1 MQQRVRE
8 ATGHTIDDVDIASVI
23 ARLQQGR
30 KVHLDLPLGGVLH
43 IDRPLPFMVLYRKP
57 VKRNDAGTELL
68 VRGEASYLLASD
80 SPKQRQGLASLVRQ
94 IMSTQSEKYNAFL
107 IIEIWSSGKS
117 TADCC
122 DSEPEEPRFRVMT
135 SGSRPPTYTVDALAK
150 ALKSVSVHKKKPV
163 VSVDLDQGRT
173 PRGLSPLLTIAET
186 RKLNGYF
193 IGLEVSPCFRDPV
206 SGELY
211 PIVLRA
217 LHRGFA
223 RALKR
228 AFFEF
233 SHTQTTYRP
242 LHYHVLGRRAVVR
255 SVWEVD
261 RKLAAISR
269 AFDLILQATPINIEK
284 SWSRFKSSR
293 FDVMPVLYYRPLSV
307 DPEILKR
314 ELFGIHIDRIED
326 PTLAFLFRQKRKE
339 LDRQLSML
347 LDRGK
352 EDFLYG
358 SLQLYGRVD
367 EPLYYSARQLL
378 ERLAPHRQ
386 DESVTDIVSAADFA
400 QRAHEEVELYRRV
413 YPDISSTVQI
423 RDYIIGLM
431 VSKGN
436 LFIGRNSR
444 VSRSRMNAL
453 IEHEVGTHILTYING
468 TSQPF
473 HQLYCGLA
481 GYEELQEGLAVLA
494 EYFTGGLSGTRM
506 RLLAGRV
513 IAAWQLIDGAT
524 FVDTYRSI
532 NREYGFNQRTAYTI
546 AIRIFRAG
554 GLTKDAVYLRGL
566 IELLDYLKNGG
577 DLFPLFVGKI
587 AIEHVPLIRELQYRE
602 VLRMPP
608 LTPGYLDRSD
618 FIPKMNML
626 KKGLSPIE
634 LVERR

>member
-1 MQQRVRE
+1 MQQRSAESTAPEISE
-8 ATGHTIDDVDIASVI
+8 ADMVSAID
-23 ARLQQGR
+23 RLQQGR
-30 KVHLDLPLGGVLH
+30 KVHVELPLDGCLH
-43 IDRPLPFMVLYRKP
+43 IERPLPFLALYRRP
-57 VKRNDAGTELL
+57 LKRNDTGTERLI
-68 VRGEASYLLASD
+68 RGEASYLLASD
-80 SPKQRQGLASLVRQ
+80 SSRQRRSLAHLLRQ
-94 IMSTQSEKYNAFL
+94 IMSVQSATYNAFL
-107 IIEIWSSGKS
+107 VIEIWSSAGS
-117 TADCC
+117 GEDCC
-122 DSEPEEPRFRVMT
+122 RNEPEKPRFRIMT
-135 SGSRPPTYTVDALAK
+135 SGSRPPTCTVDALAK
-150 ALKSVSVHKKKPV
+150 ALKSVMIHKKKPV
-163 VSVDLDQGRT
+163 VSVDLDAART
-173 PRGLSPLLTIAET
+173 PCGLPPLLSIAET
-186 RKLNGYF
+186 RRLNGYF
-193 IGLEVSPCFRDPV
+193 IGLEVSPCFRDPE

-233 SHTQTTYRP
+233 SHTLTSYRP

-269 AFDLILQATPINIEK
+269 AFDLILQATPINVENA
-284 SWSRFKSSR
+284 WSSFRTSR
-293 FDVMPVLYYRPLSV
+293 CEATPVLYYRPLSV

-352 EDFLYG
+352 QEFLYG
-358 SLQLYGRVD
+358 SLQLYGHVED
-367 EPLYYSARQLL
+367 SLYGAALQLL
-378 ERLAPHRQ
+378 EHIPAHRH
-386 DESVTDIVSAADFA
+386 DESSNDIVTAEDLAM
-400 QRAHEEVELYRRV
+400 RAHEELDVYRAV
-413 YPDISSTVQI
+413 HPDMTTTVRI
-423 RDYIIGLM
+423 RDDIIGLM
-431 VSKGN
+431 VSKGD
-436 LFIGRNSR
+436 LFIGSDTR
-444 VSRSRMNAL
+444 VSRSRMEAL
-453 IEHEVGTHILTYING
+453 IEHEVGTHILTYLNG

-513 IAAWQLIDGAT
+513 IAAWYLIDGAT
-524 FVDTYRSI
+524 FVDTYRML
-532 NREYGFNQRTAYTI
+532 NREYGFNQRTAFTI

-566 IELLDYLKNGG
+566 IALLDYLKNGG
-577 DLFPLFVGKI
+577 ELFPLFVGKI
-587 AIEHVPLIRELQYRE
+587 AIDHVPLIRELQYRE
-602 VLRMPP
+602 VLRQPP
-608 LTPGYLDRSD
+608 LTPGYMHRWD
-618 FIPKMNML
+618 FEEKMKLL
-626 KKGLSPIE
+626 KRGLSPID